1 MSTSEISGS
10 NELCAQDPEDMTFY
24 NLRGSDKTTI
34 LRKKELQR
42 LRKERIENKRFK
54 KKEKIRKAK
63 EIMSTSEISGSNE
76 LCAQDPEDMTFYNL
90 RGSDKTT
97 ILRKK
102 ELQRLRKERIENK
115 RFKKKEK
122 IRKAKEIVDNA
133 LKIREE
139 LHQKYLRR
147 AEIIN
152 QPPDYC
158 GEWDPYV
165 SDDEF
170 GTSFELK
177 RAGWE
182 VEKFALDLARS
193 TVGLESFTGENH
205 LFSCSGIIIEF
216 LNGIGSVVTSASL
229 IRCPDKDE
237 QADEL
242 KINVWL
248 PSGEKL
254 EGLVSNVDLYYNIC
268 LVTVHCTSNL
278 PKKSFNADTGFFDLY
293 GNHSKDVVALGRIC
307 EPWSLKVASGK
318 LIPRRHQFDC
328 EELLVSSCKITK
340 IGVGGP
346 LMDFNGNIIGMN
358 FYDKKGTPFLPSF
371 IVLKCLQHFKE
382 FGKVVQP
389 LHGLRVGNLHK
400 EPLASL
406 EKICHEFPKV
416 CGVIVE
422 KVEPSAEHSEI
433 KVGDIITHLDGI
445 AFSNAAEFGGIL
457 LDRCVTQMLEKQN
470 LSEDCNQMDTLIS
483 LKFSVKTKGG
493 ISEATT
499 RTINTDKFTPSG
511 LNRWPLPRP
520 IIVRQYA
527 RGVLLSEE
535 WYS

>member
-1 MSTSEISGS
+1 MSTNEISGS
-10 NELCAQDPEDMTFY
+10 NELCAQDPEVMTFY

-42 LRKERIENKRFK
+42 LRKERIENKCFR
-54 KKEKIRKAK
+54 
-63 EIMSTSEISGSNE
+63 
-76 LCAQDPEDMTFYNL
+76 
-90 RGSDKTT
+90 
-97 ILRKK
+97 
-102 ELQRLRKERIENK
+102 
-115 RFKKKEK
+115 KKEK

-139 LHQKYLRR
+139 LHQKYLRAEPWLKEQER
-147 AEIIN
+147 QRLERNKRFTTEIIN
-152 QPPDYC
+152 QPPDYR

-177 RAGWE
+177 RTGWE

-205 LFSCSGIIIEF
+205 LFSCSGTIIEF
-216 LNGIGSVVTSASL
+216 LNGICSVVTSASL
-229 IRCPDKDE
+229 IRCMDKDE

-248 PSGEKL
+248 PSGEKC
-254 EGLVSNVDLYYNIC
+254 EGFISNVDLYYNIC

-278 PKKSFNADTGFFDLY
+278 PKKSFNDDTGFFDLY
-293 GNHSKDVVALGRIC
+293 GNHSKDVVALGRSC

-318 LIPRRHQFDC
+318 LIPRRHRFDC

-346 LMDFNGNIIGMN
+346 LMDFNGNIVGMN
-358 FYDKKGTPFLPSF
+358 FYDKKETPFLPSF

-382 FGKVVQP
+382 FGKVVRP

-400 EPLASL
+400 ESLASL

-433 KVGDIITHLDGI
+433 KVGDIITHLDGM

-470 LSEDCNQMDTLIS
+470 LSEDCNQMIS
-483 LKFSVKTKGG
+483 LKFSVKTRGG

-527 RGVLLSEE
+527 RGVLFSED